1 MTAKRNEEEASRAEP
16 MDLEEASPEFREEK
30 LAGQEDESDEKESN
44 EDEGETESKKEGKP
58 LPQNAVTRLY
68 DKIPLTFKQVDIIAK
83 VIVGVTVLILI
94 IALVTSPGPKS

>member
-1 MTAKRNEEEASRAEP
+1 MTAKRNEEEAARAEP
-16 MDLEEASPEFREEK
+16 VDLEEASPESREEK

-44 EDEGETESKKEGKP
+44 EERETESKKGGKP